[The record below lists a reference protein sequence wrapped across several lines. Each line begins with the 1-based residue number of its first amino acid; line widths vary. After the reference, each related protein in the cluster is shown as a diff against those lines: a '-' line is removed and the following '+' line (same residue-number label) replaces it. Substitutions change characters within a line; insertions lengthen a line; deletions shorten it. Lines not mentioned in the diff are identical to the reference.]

1 MSGRSCKLIDVSK
14 REATLNAQ
22 PIEAYQ
28 TAVDLLVA
36 QYYLVVGV
44 PHCNFAPTMAKRLP
58 QRHGY
63 QHSAGQDLPHQVLV
77 FVGSRLGNP

>member
-1 MSGRSCKLIDVSK
+1 VIDASK

-22 PIEAYQ
+22 PIEAYE
-28 TAVDLLVA
+28 TAVGLLVA

-44 PHCNFAPTMAKRLP
+44 PHCILQPTMAKRLP

-77 FVGSRLGNP
+77 L